1 MLLAGAL
8 ALSACGSSPKTNA
21 PVTSTTG
28 SSTQATTTAAAA
40 TTPSAL
46 QAEATAAAAG
56 DIPDNQAFI
65 VFRNPT
71 AGYSMKY
78 PEGWVQQ
85 RAGSQVT
92 FRNTNNIV
100 RVVVERNA
108 PPSAAAITR
117 ELTSLRGAHVQTGP
131 QQLTIGGAKAFK
143 VVYRTESAANA
154 VTGKRVTLTVDRYYL
169 AHAGKVAIVDLGS
182 PVGVDNVDAYRMM
195 IQSLRWT

>member
-21 PVTSTTG
+21 PVTSATG

-85 RAGSQVT
+85 RAVSQVT

-100 RVVVERNA
+100 RVVVERKA

-117 ELTSLRGAHVQTGP
+117 ELTSLRGAHVQTRP
-131 QQLTIGGAKAFK
+131 QELTIGGARSFK
-143 VVYRTESAANA
+143 VVYRT
-154 VTGKRVTLTVDRYYL
+154 
-169 AHAGKVAIVDLGS
+169 
-182 PVGVDNVDAYRMM
+182 
-195 IQSLRWT
+195 